1 MILRGI
7 LDRSFGNILCLR
19 GFAPLINLAKISYP
33 DESYQRE
40 EDVRHCSGIT
50 EFLDSGE
57 YTFFPEVV
65 LGGSMQ
71 RLGFAEE
78 TIANIYK
85 AVNEGESFT
94 KTKAGAI
101 SLSLF
106 SRAYKHGQV
115 YDYSTIGSF
124 YELKGKV
131 FSRIDGNHRL
141 QAIPQAKVQVQ
152 NYNAPFCLIL
162 FRYDEELLKFGRVFF
177 HMINFRALPMS
188 EEKNLQLILTTD
200 DYSDNRLLRS
210 PFGKEF
216 FLAKRL
222 IKDDAFSASLP
233 VPLSYKTLVGFLKY
247 LVEEIDF
254 FDLDMS
260 SYGSIIADIQTNAK
274 TVKDL
279 SECARN
285 LLKLFKRA
293 DDFIREN
300 HDVQELCRAN
310 DSVVVSLMV
319 LLLRGSKEFKEYVT
333 WLCLRIREG
342 NLRLK
347 EMSFEDLLREFDYGR
362 ESRHRTI
369 FVSMQFGSCGTEQ
382 NFETIK
388 EVAETINHDYRLAP
402 PLKIVRIDQK
412 VTGETFEINEQVI
425 NQVSQCGYL
434 IADLTYCNSNVYHE
448 IGMIMGRT
456 LALTGK
462 HEYNMA
468 LILDK
473 QVSEENKIVK
483 FNLKS
488 LQHFAFS
495 NQKELA
501 TGIRE
506 RIEKFYRL

>member
-124 YELKGKV
+124 YELKEKV

-141 QAIPQAKVQVQ
+141 QAIPQAKVQVR

-247 LVEEIDF
+247 LVEE
-254 FDLDMS
+254 L
-260 SYGSIIADIQTNAK
+260 
-274 TVKDL
+274 
-279 SECARN
+279 
-285 LLKLFKRA
+285 
-293 DDFIREN
+293 
-300 HDVQELCRAN
+300 
-310 DSVVVSLMV
+310 
-319 LLLRGSKEFKEYVT
+319 
-333 WLCLRIREG
+333 
-342 NLRLK
+342 
-347 EMSFEDLLREFDYGR
+347 
-362 ESRHRTI
+362 
-369 FVSMQFGSCGTEQ
+369 
-382 NFETIK
+382 
-388 EVAETINHDYRLAP
+388 
-402 PLKIVRIDQK
+402 PLK
-412 VTGETFEINEQVI
+412 
-425 NQVSQCGYL
+425 
-434 IADLTYCNSNVYHE
+434 
-448 IGMIMGRT
+448 
-456 LALTGK
+456 
-462 HEYNMA
+462 
-468 LILDK
+468 
-473 QVSEENKIVK
+473 VK
-483 FNLKS
+483 FNDDTVGPAEDLVTVDGKDV
-488 LQHFAFS
+488 AD
-495 NQKELA
+495 
-501 TGIRE
+501 R
-506 RIEKFYRL
+506 